1 MGHRQWAGRPRV
13 AYQPRG
19 LDPFETLQIARTNL
33 IAEAARI
40 GMMPPDLRD
49 YSSSYDPSR
58 RLSFRAGNGSSCP
71 EADLCA
77 SWPEIRKAVI
87 RAAPC
92 QSGATGHC
100 SRCGIS

>member
-40 GMMPPDLRD
+40 ARG
-49 YSSSYDPSR
+49 S
-58 RLSFRAGNGSSCP
+58 NG
-71 EADLCA
+71 EVGWLATA
-77 SWPEIRKAVI
+77 PEIRGRFRLCARSGRWLHG
-87 RAAPC
+87 RALTS
-92 QSGATGHC
+92 SGRPLVVAEPL
-100 SRCGIS
+100 SS

>member
-49 YSSSYDPSR
+49 YNSSYDPSR
-58 RLSFRAGNGSSCP
+58 RLCLRAGNGSSCP
-71 EADLCA
+71 KLTFAPAGRRSAKQSSEQRPVNLERL
-77 SWPEIRKAVI
+77 EIAV
-87 RAAPC
+87 AVA
-92 QSGATGHC
+92 
-100 SRCGIS
+100 